1 MKYRAAIA
9 FSLWNMIIVAWE
21 ALWFGQKPSVET
33 SRKENKL
40 KARMILKNKQKN
52 NNKKNSSLSPYAPL
66 YFSRTLLFIKEN
78 VTL

>member
-9 FSLWNMIIVAWE
+9 FSLWNMILVAWE

-40 KARMILKNKQKN
+40 KARMILKKK
-52 NNKKNSSLSPYAPL
+52 NNKKYSSLSPYAPL

>member
-9 FSLWNMIIVAWE
+9 FSLWNMILVAWE

-40 KARMILKNKQKN
+40 KARMIFKKKTKNKKY
-52 NNKKNSSLSPYAPL
+52 SSLSPYAPL